1 MSLEVRLLDPDQ
13 LSSLYRLRYEIFFRE
28 LGALLS
34 EDEIRRGSIA
44 DPLDEIGYNYGLCD
58 SSRILGSI
66 RVVDLAQI
74 PECESILKRFSLE
87 KIVTEFGFE
96 SICLVGR
103 LALAPACRY
112 GTALARLCLKAYED
126 GRRRRLKVAISD
138 CSPYLLP
145 LYTKLGYRCY
155 GDVINDPLY
164 GPKLPILLSLEDALY
179 FSAIRSPFAKI
190 AAELPAST
198 SVTDWF
204 NNTFAA
210 WRLKVGDPIYS
221 DSNLLD
227 VTADLLGTEHLQRHS
242 LFQGFSHIEISEL
255 LHEAVFLYPK
265 PGDYLIRK
273 GLREKH
279 LFFVLDG
286 LIETLDN
293 SGRPS
298 IPHGKGDVVGGDGI
312 LVDCARTA
320 DVVVN
325 TPAKCLVI
333 SGRTLERLES
343 KRPQVFTKVLR
354 NVGKSLG
361 LQLGHISV
369 KAA

>member
-1 MSLEVRLLDPDQ
+1 MSLEVRLVEPDQ
-13 LSSLYRLRYEIFFRE
+13 LSSLYRLRHEIFFRE

-34 EDEIRRGSIA
+34 EDEIRRGYIT
-44 DPLDEIGYNYGLCD
+44 DPLDEIGYNYGLYD
-58 SSRILGSI
+58 SRSILGSI
-66 RVVDLAQI
+66 RVVDLARI
-74 PECESILKRFSLE
+74 PESESILKRFSPE
-87 KIVTEFGFE
+87 RIVTEFGRE

-103 LALAPACRY
+103 LALTPSCRS

-126 GRRRRLKVAISD
+126 GRKRNLKVAISD

-145 LYTKLGYRCY
+145 LYTRLGYRCY

-164 GPKLPILLSLEDALY
+164 GPKLPILLLLEDAAY

-190 AAELPAST
+190 AAKLPVTT
-198 SVTDWF
+198 SATDWF
-204 NNTFAA
+204 NKAFPAERVKA
-210 WRLKVGDPIYS
+210 GDPIHS
-221 DSNLLD
+221 DSSLLD

-242 LFQGFSHIEISEL
+242 LFNGFSQVEISEL
-255 LHEAVFLYPK
+255 LHEAVLLYAK

-286 LIETLDN
+286 LIATLDD

-298 IPHGKGDVVGGDGI
+298 IQHCKGDVVGGDGL

-320 DVVVN
+320 DVVVSSP
-325 TPAKCLVI
+325 TKCLLI
-333 SGRTLERLES
+333 NGRTLETLES
-343 KRPQVFTKVLR
+343 MRPILFTKVLR
-354 NVGKSLG
+354 NVGRFLG
-361 LQLGHISV
+361 LQLGHTSV
-369 KAA
+369 EAA

>member
-1 MSLEVRLLDPDQ
+1 MTE
-13 LSSLYRLRYEIFFRE
+13 
-28 LGALLS
+28 
-34 EDEIRRGSIA
+34 
-44 DPLDEIGYNYGLCD
+44 
-58 SSRILGSI
+58 
-66 RVVDLAQI
+66 
-74 PECESILKRFSLE
+74 FSL
-87 KIVTEFGFE
+87 E

-103 LALAPACRY
+103 LALAPACRS

-126 GRRRRLKVAISD
+126 GRKRRLKVAISD

-164 GPKLPILLSLEDALY
+164 GPKLPILLLLEDASH

-190 AAELPAST
+190 AAELPASA

-210 WRLKVGDPIYS
+210 WRAKAGDPIYS
-221 DSNLLD
+221 NSSLLD
-227 VTADLLGTEHLQRHS
+227 LTADLLGTEHLQRHS
-242 LFQGFSHIEISEL
+242 LFHGFSQAEIAEL
-255 LHEAVFLYPK
+255 LHEAVFLYAK

-279 LFFVLDG
+279 LFFVMDG
-286 LIETLDN
+286 LIATLDN

-298 IPHGKGDVVGGDGI
+298 LQHGKGDVVGGDG
-312 LVDCARTA
+312 LLADCARTA

-325 TPAKCLVI
+325 TPAKCLLI
-333 SGRTLERLES
+333 NGRTLERLES
-343 KRPQVFTKVLR
+343 MRPILFTKLLR
-354 NVGKSLG
+354 NVGRSLG
-361 LQLGHISV
+361 IQLGHISV
-369 KAA
+369 EAA